1 MPLVLLVCLRNFL
14 YSCFHCFLFTLHL
27 RTFITPS
34 LLYDSSNISS
44 YLLTRMNDPE
54 ESQLVKAPLV
64 NQSPRRHAYVPNTKG
79 FWTDLALARC
89 AYRSSSVILTSAA
102 MFLAPL
108 MWLLQIEIRAACL
121 HVMNWRTP
129 NNIER
134 PRTTWDHMLV
144 DLNWLREDYKCDVER
159 KKIYLREVVKP
170 CIHAARQRLQRIH
183 FRHDDG
189 SWNQMLGCVPAVP
202 EWAREEY
209 LAQQVL
215 PQDPGPE
222 PSSDR
227 EGAAEL
233 GPTSASSKMP
243 TTGEK
248 RKAETPASFSRSK
261 RLRGTTAYAATEDSE
276 VPK

>member
-1 MPLVLLVCLRNFL
+1 
-14 YSCFHCFLFTLHL
+14 
-27 RTFITPS
+27 
-34 LLYDSSNISS
+34 
-44 YLLTRMNDPE
+44 MNDPE

-64 NQSPRRHAYVPNTKG
+64 NQSPRRYAYVPNTEG

-89 AYRSSSVILTSAA
+89 AYRSSSVILSSAA
-102 MFLAPL
+102 VFLALL

-121 HVMNWRTP
+121 CAMNWRTH

-134 PRTTWDHMLV
+134 PRTTWDQMLV
-144 DLNWLREDYKCDVER
+144 DLKWLREDNKCDVER
-159 KKIYLREVVKP
+159 KKIYLRKVAKP
-170 CIHAARQRLQRIH
+170 CIHVARQRLQRIH
-183 FRHDDG
+183 FKHDDG
-189 SWNQMLGCVPAVP
+189 NRNQMLSCVPAVP

-215 PQDPGPE
+215 PQDTGPE

-227 EGAAEL
+227 EDAAEL
-233 GPTSASSKMP
+233 SPTSTSSKMP
-243 TTGEK
+243 ITREK

-261 RLRGTTAYAATEDSE
+261 RVRGTTAHAATEDSE